1 MEEEDKHIN
10 TINKIF
16 IIFMINPLLLNINLN
31 NKGRGGQNVVV
42 KYFILL
48 PTLYFPRPI
57 ISCFFLLF
65 LYKLTMAGSVNKVI
79 LLGNLGKDPEIRS
92 MQSGSKMANFS
103 IATSK
108 RWKDR
113 STQEQKEKTS
123 WHNIV
128 IFGDGLVDI
137 VEKYVK
143 KGSKVYVEGEL
154 QTRKWQDQDGKDRYS
169 TEVILQGYNCN
180 LTLLDSR
187 NQSNTI
193 ENQSNSPQDN
203 SVSDDG
209 FGSNASDSSD
219 LDEDIPF

>member
-1 MEEEDKHIN
+1 
-10 TINKIF
+10 
-16 IIFMINPLLLNINLN
+16 
-31 NKGRGGQNVVV
+31 
-42 KYFILL
+42 
-48 PTLYFPRPI
+48 
-57 ISCFFLLF
+57 
-65 LYKLTMAGSVNKVI
+65 MAGSVNKVI

-128 IFGDGLVDI
+128 IFGDGLVDV

-187 NQSNTI
+187 NQSNLI
-193 ENQSNSPQDN
+193 ENNTDKSETNSI
-203 SVSDDG
+203 SDDN
-209 FGSNASDSSD
+209 FGSNSSDSSD